1 MCVCVCVYVYNCACM
16 RVCVDMHTRECAA
29 RECVS
34 EQLDVF
40 NFRCCMHVLRHRS
53 GKNISSNLFLLYLV
67 QASIHIVHAID
78 I

>member
-1 MCVCVCVYVYNCACM
+1 MYIYINVCVCVCVYVYNCACM

-40 NFRCCMHVLRHRS
+40 NFRCCMHVLY
-53 GKNISSNLFLLYLV
+53 F
-67 QASIHIVHAID
+67 Q
-78 I
+78 